1 MRSEPVVGPG
11 GACPSGAGPTVSD
24 CLRAC
29 GLPRLEAQ
37 LLLAQVLKQSRVW
50 LITHD
55 DAVLSQEQHQGF
67 LALCARRFQGEPIA
81 YLLGQREF
89 MGLTFEVSP
98 AVLIPRPET
107 ELLVTEAL
115 RIITHKSSPA
125 ILDLGTGSGAIAV
138 ALAHARTDARVWA
151 TDISAD
157 ALDLARRNA
166 LKHGVSVAFLQGSWF
181 DALVSE
187 ASLPKFDV
195 MVSNPPYI
203 AAGDGHLREGD
214 LRFEPTL
221 ALTDGADGLDAYR
234 AILSRAPQY
243 LSKGASVCL
252 EHGFDQSGA
261 VSLLFEQ
268 AGFVDIKTLR
278 DLAGHPRVT
287 AGSYNGDQID

>member
-1 MRSEPVVGPG
+1 MRSEPVAGPG
-11 GACPSGAGPTVSD
+11 GAGPTVRD

-37 LLLAQVLKQSRVW
+37 LLLAHVLQQSRVW

-67 LALCARRFQGEPIA
+67 LALCARRLHGEPIA
-81 YLLGQREF
+81 YLLGHREF

-107 ELLVTEAL
+107 ELLVAEAL
-115 RIITHKSSPA
+115 RVITYKNSPA
-125 ILDLGTGSGAIAV
+125 VLDLGTGSGAIAV
-138 ALAHARTDARVWA
+138 ALAHARSDARAWA

-157 ALDLARRNA
+157 ALNLARRNA
-166 LKHGVSVAFLQGSWF
+166 LMLGVGVQFLQGSWF
-181 DALVSE
+181 EALASVE
-187 ASLPKFDV
+187 SLPKFDLI
-195 MVSNPPYI
+195 VSNPPYI
-203 AAGDGHLREGD
+203 AAGDGHLDEGD
-214 LRFEPTL
+214 LRFEPTI

-234 AILSRAPQY
+234 AILSSAPQY
-243 LSKGASVCL
+243 LSEGASICL

-261 VSLLFEQ
+261 LSLLFEQ

-287 AGSYNGDQID
+287 VGSYNGDQID